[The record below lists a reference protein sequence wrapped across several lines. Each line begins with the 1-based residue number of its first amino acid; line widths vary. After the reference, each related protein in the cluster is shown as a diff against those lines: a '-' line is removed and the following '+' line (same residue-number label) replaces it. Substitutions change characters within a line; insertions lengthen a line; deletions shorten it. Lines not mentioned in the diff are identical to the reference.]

1 MTLPEFDDDIS
12 VVTFLSEE
20 AAKALREAQAK
31 LEQTVD
37 QAIVLAV
44 TRSVAPPSVDLEETK
59 STLDETPED

>member
-31 LEQTVD
+31 LEETVD
-37 QAIVLAV
+37 QAIF
-44 TRSVAPPSVDLEETK
+44 SPSREAL
-59 STLDETPED
+59 LRRA

>member
-1 MTLPEFDDDIS
+1 MNLPEFDDDIS

-31 LEQTVD
+31 LEETVD

-44 TRSVAPPSVDLEETK
+44 RRSIVPASVDLEETK
-59 STLDETPED
+59 STLDDTPED